1 MPLEKGSS
9 RKVIGDN
16 IAEMERSGHPA
27 KQAEAAALENARKSK
42 RHKHRHHGRSSTRK

>member
-1 MPLEKGSS
+1 MPLKSGKS

-27 KQAEAAALENARKSK
+27 KQAEAAALNNARKSK
-42 RHKHRHHGRSSTRK
+42 RHKRHHGRKSTRE